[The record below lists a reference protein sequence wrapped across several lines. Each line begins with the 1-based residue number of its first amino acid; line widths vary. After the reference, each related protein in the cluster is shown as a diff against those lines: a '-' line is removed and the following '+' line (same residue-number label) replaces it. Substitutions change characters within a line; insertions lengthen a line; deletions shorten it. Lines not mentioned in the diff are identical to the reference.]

1 MNTRLTPVLVS
12 HFLID
17 LQEANKA
24 STGGQT
30 SLSVLSQMDSLNFA
44 RASSEG
50 IASFGSYIPAP
61 WEARHN
67 EEGSESQDGDYEG
80 RAVEVEAWGL
90 EG

>member
-1 MNTRLTPVLVS
+1 MNTRVTAVLVS

-30 SLSVLSQMDSLNFA
+30 SLSQMDSLNFA
-44 RASSEG
+44 RRAGEG
-50 IASFGSYIPAP
+50 IGSLGSYIPAP

-67 EEGSESQDGDYEG
+67 EEGSGSQDGDYEG
-80 RAVEVEAWGL
+80 RAVDRRIVK
-90 EG
+90 